1 MGLITFAL
9 ILCSGTE
16 AFEVLAGKW
25 TRIPRCQ
32 ANCDKSS

>member
-16 AFEVLAGKW
+16 AFEVLAGKVD
-25 TRIPRCQ
+25 
-32 ANCDKSS
+32 ADSSLPGQL